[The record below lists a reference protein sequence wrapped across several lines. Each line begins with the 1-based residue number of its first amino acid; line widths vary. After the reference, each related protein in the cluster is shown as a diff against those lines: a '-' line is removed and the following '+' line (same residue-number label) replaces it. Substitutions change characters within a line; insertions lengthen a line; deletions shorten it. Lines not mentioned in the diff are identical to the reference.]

1 MHATVD
7 VPVLLIVFNRPE
19 MTQRMFD
26 AVRAAPRPD
35 YPDDLDRCEV
45 RTRFKDRNLGC
56 KRGVGTAID
65 WFLSE
70 ADAGIIVEDDCVP
83 TMDFVRFCAELPDRY
98 RDAAEVMMIGGHNPL
113 GAWDGGKASHRF
125 DLVYTSSA
133 GTPGTSDG
141 RSPC

>member
-70 ADAGIIVEDDCVP
+70 VDAGIIP
-83 TMDFVRFCAELPDRY
+83 TMARWADPRA
-98 RDAAEVMMIGGHNPL
+98 RDAVRGGCL
-113 GAWDGGKASHRF
+113 GPSFGSPASGSIS
-125 DLVYTSSA
+125 YTSSA

-141 RSPC
+141 HSPC